1 MAAVSVLGGI
11 KYGFRLIG
19 YALGVLIIGIVVAVV
34 GFLLLNS
41 GGGRF
46 GAGPGAG
53 QLLLSAGVVLLG
65 VLIIFAGVLGS
76 LYKVVADGVER
87 GNRAAEDIGGAA
99 TPQQPPQ
106 GAQGQQP
113 PQGNQRR

>member
-1 MAAVSVLGGI
+1 MVAVSVLGGI

-19 YALGVLIIGIVVAVV
+19 YALGVLIVGIVIAVI
-34 GFLLLNS
+34 GFLLLNT

-65 VLIIFAGVLGS
+65 ILIIFAGVLGS

-87 GNRAAEDIGGAA
+87 GNRAAEDVSAA
-99 TPQQPPQ
+99 TTPQQPPQ
-106 GAQGQQP
+106 GTQGQQP
-113 PQGNQRR
+113 TQGNQR